1 MRRAIVSAT
10 AGIGAGMF
18 LYSLR
23 VLGLAQVQD
32 TLARIGWSFT
42 GILALSGA
50 REVVRTLAWMRTV
63 AEREASRSFD
73 GAHPRQGS
81 HHFAGARERQN
92 AGETLPDSGKS
103 VLDLCKPQDMERVQE
118 HARADAG
125 GRRHYRP
132 PHGVNPPASA
142 GPGVE
147 SSIARSISS
156 HQRG

>member
-50 REVVRTLAWMRTV
+50 RE
-63 AEREASRSFD
+63 
-73 GAHPRQGS
+73 
-81 HHFAGARERQN
+81 
-92 AGETLPDSGKS
+92 DSS
-103 VLDLCKPQDMERVQE
+103 C
-118 HARADAG
+118 
-125 GRRHYRP
+125 RRK
-132 PHGVNPPASA
+132 
-142 GPGVE
+142 
-147 SSIARSISS
+147 
-156 HQRG
+156 